1 MHFKTSSVKIKD
13 GENMDNLRYAYL
25 GDAVYELFIRKY
37 LINTLGIKKV
47 KDLQNTAINYVSAK
61 SQVRILEKLIN
72 NNILTEEEQDVV
84 RQGRNAN
91 SHSSKSTDIVTYK
104 RSTGFECLIG
114 YLYENDIERCNYLLD
129 YIVGNE
135 L

>member
-1 MHFKTSSVKIKD
+1 
-13 GENMDNLRYAYL
+13 MDNLRFAYL
-25 GDAVYELFIRKY
+25 GDAVYELYIRKY
-37 LINTLGIKKV
+37 LIEKKSIKKV
-47 KDLQNTAINYVSAK
+47 KDLQETAINYVSAK

-72 NNILTEEEQDVV
+72 DNILTLEEQDVV
-84 RQGRNAN
+84 RQGRNAS

-114 YLYENDIERCNYLLD
+114 YLYENNIERCNYLLD

>member
-1 MHFKTSSVKIKD
+1 
-13 GENMDNLRYAYL
+13 MDNLRFAYL
-25 GDAVYELFIRKY
+25 GDAVYELYIRKY
-37 LINTLGIKKV
+37 LIEKKSIKKV
-47 KDLQNTAINYVSAK
+47 KDLQETAINYVSAK

-72 NNILTEEEQDVV
+72 DNILTLEEQDIV
-84 RQGRNAN
+84 RQGRNAS

-114 YLYENDIERCNYLLD
+114 YLYENNIERCNYLLD